1 MFADGQAECPH
12 KKRKKKKRKKKKIPI
27 GIESLGKYSGF
38 VLIPGMLFF
47 WEVAHQCF
55 FPEECRSLV
64 FEMALNIYPNTYEL
78 VKCTKPTFGCPR
90 EVGLRSV

>member
-55 FPEECRSLV
+55 FFEECRSLV

-78 VKCTKPTFGCPR
+78 VKCAKPTFGCPR